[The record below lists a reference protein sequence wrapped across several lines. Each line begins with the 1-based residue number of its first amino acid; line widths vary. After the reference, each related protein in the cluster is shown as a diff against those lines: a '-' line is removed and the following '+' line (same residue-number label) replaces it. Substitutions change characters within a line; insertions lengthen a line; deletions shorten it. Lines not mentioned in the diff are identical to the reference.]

1 MMKRHLMNWLIGVVA
16 VIITV
21 LIMRLLPDKY
31 RLVWSPEWWIAVFVP
46 VLALA
51 NAIIGGIL
59 RMLAMPITCLTLGLF
74 SFVINAIVFW
84 IAAYLTHGQS
94 GAGQPIG
101 FLTALIGS
109 VLYTLIS
116 APLSSLVK
124 ERR

>member
-1 MMKRHLMNWLIGVVA
+1 MMMKRWLIGIVA
-16 VIITV
+16 VLITIW
-21 LIMRLLPDKY
+21 IMSLMRNEY
-31 RLVWSPEWWIAVFVP
+31 RLTWDPKWWIAVFVP

-74 SFVINAIVFW
+74 SFVINAVVFW
-84 IAAYLTHGQS
+84 IAAKVTHGQS
-94 GAGQPIG
+94 GAGQSIG

>member
-1 MMKRHLMNWLIGVVA
+1 MMMKRWLIGIVA
-16 VIITV
+16 VLVTIW
-21 LIMRLLPDKY
+21 IMSLMRNEY
-31 RLVWSPEWWIAVFVP
+31 RLTWDPKWWIAVFVP

-74 SFVINAIVFW
+74 SFVINAVVFW
-84 IAAYLTHGQS
+84 IAANLTHGQS